1 MKVFQFRF
9 LSTTSLL
16 LHKKRTKLCM
26 CIIITYI
33 QLLCHEHFQLL
44 FSFMTYHRVCHY
56 INTTG
61 ATSGA
66 RTAHPSGAPEFTPV
80 FSGVRVTRSLVL
92 CVCFVDRCLSFVL
105 FSSPGKVQVNY
116 CHHLASVVCRLSS
129 VVCRLSSVNFS
140 HFKLLLRN
148 HLADWNQT

>member
-92 CVCFVDRCLSFVL
+92 CVCFVDRCLSFVPSL
-105 FSSPGKVQVNY
+105 GVR
-116 CHHLASVVCRLSS
+116 RLSS
-129 VVCRLSSVNFS
+129 VICRLSSVNFS